1 MQTVSVIG
9 GSGFIGTR
17 LVARLISNEQISVKI
32 VDKVPSNAF
41 SDLVQLA
48 DVRSMNEMMESISE
62 RSVVVNLAAE
72 HRDDVRPL
80 SLYDEVNVIGA
91 KNICAIATEKKVQKI
106 IFTSTVAVYGFAPI
120 GADESGEISPFND
133 YGRTKYEAEQVYK
146 TWQAQ
151 APTERTLV
159 IVRPTV
165 VFGEQNR
172 GNVYNLLRQIASG
185 KFVMVGDGLNR
196 KSMAYVENVAAF
208 LQFATIAFKPGVHIY
223 NYIDKPDSN
232 MNALLGT
239 VNRILGKPEQ
249 IGFRLPFIV
258 GYAIGK
264 CFDALAT
271 ITGKK
276 FAISSIRVKKFCSNS
291 VYETSIAKTGF
302 VPPVPLAEALERT
315 VRHEFIES
323 HEGDG
328 VFYSE

>member
-1 MQTVSVIG
+1 
-9 GSGFIGTR
+9 
-17 LVARLISNEQISVKI
+17 
-32 VDKVPSNAF
+32 
-41 SDLVQLA
+41 
-48 DVRSMNEMMESISE
+48 
-62 RSVVVNLAAE
+62 
-72 HRDDVRPL
+72 
-80 SLYDEVNVIGA
+80 
-91 KNICAIATEKKVQKI
+91 
-106 IFTSTVAVYGFAPI
+106 
-120 GADESGEISPFND
+120 
-133 YGRTKYEAEQVYK
+133 
-146 TWQAQ
+146 
-151 APTERTLV
+151 
-159 IVRPTV
+159 
-165 VFGEQNR
+165 
-172 GNVYNLLRQIASG
+172 
-185 KFVMVGDGLNR
+185 MVGDGLNR

-232 MNALLGT
+232 MNALVGT
-239 VNRILGKPEQ
+239 VNRMLGKPEQ

-271 ITGKK
+271 ISGKK